1 MMADEKSKRGVAQDR
16 ARVAG
21 GQKHEVSYE
30 AGKKGVSSAEVR
42 DAARKA
48 GPSRAKVEEE
58 IDRKK

>member
-1 MMADEKSKRGVAQDR
+1 MADEKSNRGLAQDR

-30 AGKKGVSSAEVR
+30 AGKKDVSGAQVR
-42 DAARKA
+42 EAVKRAV
-48 GPSRAKVEEE
+48 PSRAKVEAQ